1 MPLKAYSFSD
11 TYVSEILYKFA
22 FVTTLNMETPETFSL
37 ELLTTCKEDSRL
49 EVKSACGGLPN
60 SLWESY
66 SAFANSE
73 GGVIVLGVNEKEHGR
88 LVVEGLV
95 DVHKTLKDFWN
106 TVNNRQKV
114 SSNILTDSM
123 VIPEKLEGKDVIVIH
138 VPRAERTSRPV
149 YVGSDPRTGTYRRN
163 FEGDYHCSLEE
174 VLLMI
179 RDSALV
185 TDDNKLLTDLD
196 VSVFCPET
204 VRSYRNIFKLIRQ
217 NHLWNREDDAMF
229 LRRIGAVREDKDTGK
244 FHPTVAGLLMFGYEY
259 EITSVFPNYF
269 LDYQENRTNGIY
281 ARWTDRITSQSGDW
295 SGNVFDFILMV
306 IPKLQADLKVPF
318 MFKGN
323 HLDEDTPLHKT
334 VREATINM
342 LANADF
348 YGRRGVVVRKS
359 AEGFSFANPGCMRVS
374 LTEAI
379 QDSASDPRNGV
390 MMKMLA
396 MVKYGERAGS
406 GLQGIFKTWQSVYHC
421 APKLEVTTSGGVG
434 RTTLILGFEG
444 HQPDI
449 EAMKLLYDESEELI
463 DGDGTQESKGEMGST
478 LKSSP
483 ESTQESIQ
491 EKKSIQEIDSSHQKS
506 HGSSLESAQESVQE
520 GIQEK
525 ISIQEI
531 VSVHQKIH
539 NSSPESIQEIKS
551 NRSKVVY
558 ILSRKPATTLDE
570 VAKLIGLSRIGV
582 QKIVSKL
589 RAEGIL
595 SRKGSTKAGE
605 WIVKDGI

>member
-1 MPLKAYSFSD
+1 MD
-11 TYVSEILYKFA
+11 TPSS
-22 FVTTLNMETPETFSL
+22 FSL
-37 ELLTTCKEDSRL
+37 ELLTTYKENSLL
-49 EVKSACGGLPN
+49 EIKSARGGLPN

-73 GGVIVLGVNEKEHGR
+73 GGIIVLGVKENAKDGS
-88 LVVEGLV
+88 LYVEGLD
-95 DVHKTLKDFWN
+95 DVHKLMKDFWN
-106 TVNNRQKV
+106 MVNNRQKV
-114 SSNILTDSM
+114 SCNILTDSM
-123 VIPEKLEGKDVIVIH
+123 AVPDKIEGKDVIVIR

-163 FEGDYHCSLEE
+163 FEGDYHCSIDE
-174 VLLMI
+174 VSLMI

-196 VSVFCPET
+196 VSVFCPDT
-204 VRSYRNIFKLIRQ
+204 VKSYRNIFKLIRQ
-217 NHLWNREDDAMF
+217 NHLWNKEDDAMF

-259 EITSVFPNYF
+259 EITAVFSNYF

-295 SGNVFDFILMV
+295 SGNVFDFLLRV

-334 VREATINM
+334 VREATVNM

-348 YGRRGVVVRKS
+348 YGRRGVVVQKGVD
-359 AEGFSFANPGCMRVS
+359 GFRFANPGSMRVS

-421 APKLEVTTSGGVG
+421 APKLEVTTSGGVD
-434 RTTLILGFEG
+434 RTTLTLGFEG

-449 EAMKLLYDESEELI
+449 EAMKFLYDNPDELI
-463 DGDGTQESKGEMGST
+463 EVSDTPESKEETNYITKNTGQSKEQSKGEGISVEPNPLHSKGESNRIRVIRLLSDNGNLT
-478 LKSSP
+478 LP
-483 ESTQESIQ
+483 EIADKLQL
-491 EKKSIQEIDSSHQKS
+491 
-506 HGSSLESAQESVQE
+506 SLGGV
-520 GIQEK
+520 EK
-525 ISIQEI
+525 IVRQL
-531 VSVHQKIH
+531 K
-539 NSSPESIQEIKS
+539 K
-551 NRSKVVY
+551 
-558 ILSRKPATTLDE
+558 
-570 VAKLIGLSRIGV
+570 
-582 QKIVSKL
+582 
-589 RAEGIL
+589 EGIL
-595 SRKGSTKAGE
+595 SREGSTKAGK
-605 WIVKDGI
+605 WIVKLED

>member
-1 MPLKAYSFSD
+1 MD
-11 TYVSEILYKFA
+11 TLSS
-22 FVTTLNMETPETFSL
+22 FSL
-37 ELLTTCKEDSRL
+37 EMLATYKENSLL
-49 EVKSACGGLPN
+49 EVKSARGGLPN

-73 GGVIVLGVNEKEHGR
+73 GGVIVLGVKENSKDGS
-88 LVVEGLV
+88 LYVEGLD
-95 DVHKTLKDFWN
+95 DVHKLLKDFWN
-106 TVNNRQKV
+106 MVNNRQKV
-114 SSNILTDSM
+114 SCNILTDSM
-123 VIPEKLEGKDVIVIH
+123 AVPDKIEGKDVIVIR

-163 FEGDYHCSLEE
+163 FEGDYHCSIDE
-174 VLLMI
+174 VSLMI

-196 VSVFCPET
+196 VSVFCLDT
-204 VRSYRNIFKLIRQ
+204 VKSYRNIFKLIRQ
-217 NHLWNREDDAMF
+217 NHLWNKEDDAMF

-295 SGNVFDFILMV
+295 SGNVFDFILRV

-323 HLDEDTPLHKT
+323 QLDEDTPLHKT
-334 VREATINM
+334 VREATVNM

-348 YGRRGVVVRKS
+348 YGRRGVVVQKG
-359 AEGFSFANPGCMRVS
+359 ADGFRFANPGSMRVS

-421 APKLEVTTSGGVG
+421 SPKLEVTTSGGVD
-434 RTTLILGFEG
+434 RTTLTLGFEG

-449 EAMKLLYDESEELI
+449 EAMKLLYDNPDELI
-463 DGDGTQESKGEMGST
+463 EVSDTPESKGESKG
-478 LKSSP
+478 
-483 ESTQESIQ
+483 ESNGETNYITKNTGQS
-491 EKKSIQEIDSSHQKS
+491 K
-506 HGSSLESAQESVQE
+506 GE
-520 GIQEK
+520 GISVEPNPLHSNGESNRIRVIRLLSDNGNLTLPEIADKLQLSLGGVEK
-525 ISIQEI
+525 IVRQL
-531 VSVHQKIH
+531 K
-539 NSSPESIQEIKS
+539 K
-551 NRSKVVY
+551 
-558 ILSRKPATTLDE
+558 
-570 VAKLIGLSRIGV
+570 
-582 QKIVSKL
+582 
-589 RAEGIL
+589 EGIL
-595 SRKGSTKAGE
+595 SREGSTKAGK
-605 WIVKDGI
+605 WIVKLED

>member
-1 MPLKAYSFSD
+1 MDTPSSFSLD
-11 TYVSEILYKFA
+11 MLATYKE
-22 FVTTLNMETPETFSL
+22 NSL
-37 ELLTTCKEDSRL
+37 L
-49 EVKSACGGLPN
+49 EVKSARGGLPN

-73 GGVIVLGVNEKEHGR
+73 GGVIVLGVKENAKDGS
-88 LVVEGLV
+88 LYVEGLD
-95 DVHKTLKDFWN
+95 DVHKLLKDFWN
-106 TVNNRQKV
+106 MVNNRQKV
-114 SSNILTDSM
+114 SCNILTDSM
-123 VIPEKLEGKDVIVIH
+123 AVPDKLEGKDVIVIR

-163 FEGDYHCSLEE
+163 FEGDYHCSIDE
-174 VLLMI
+174 VSLMI

-196 VSVFCPET
+196 VSVFCPDT
-204 VRSYRNIFKLIRQ
+204 VKSYRNIFKLIRQ
-217 NHLWNREDDAMF
+217 NHLWNKEDDAMF

-259 EITSVFPNYF
+259 EITAVFPNYF

-281 ARWTDRITSQSGDW
+281 ARWTDRIMSQSGDW
-295 SGNVFDFILMV
+295 SGNVFDFLLRV

-334 VREATINM
+334 VREATVNM

-348 YGRRGVVVRKS
+348 YGRRGVIVQKG
-359 AEGFSFANPGCMRVS
+359 ADGFRFANPGSMRVS
-374 LTEAI
+374 LAEAI

-421 APKLEVTTSGGVG
+421 APKLEVTTSGGVD
-434 RTTLILGFEG
+434 RTTLTLGFEG

-449 EAMKLLYDESEELI
+449 EAMKLLYDNPDELI
-463 DGDGTQESKGEMGST
+463 EVSDTPESKGESKDVPQNIPQNG
-478 LKSSP
+478 
-483 ESTQESIQ
+483 
-491 EKKSIQEIDSSHQKS
+491 
-506 HGSSLESAQESVQE
+506 ESVLQNVPQNNINVLQNE
-520 GIQEK
+520 EDVPQNESFDIK
-525 ISIQEI
+525 KEI
-531 VSVHQKIH
+531 V
-539 NSSPESIQEIKS
+539 
-551 NRSKVVY
+551 
-558 ILSRKPATTLDE
+558 
-570 VAKLIGLSRIGV
+570 KLINEDLQITREHIAKELNISSKTVGRYL
-582 QKIVSKL
+582 SKL
-589 RAEGIL
+589 GISWEGHPKTGHWKL
-595 SRKGSTKAGE
+595 P
-605 WIVKDGI
+605 

>member
-1 MPLKAYSFSD
+1 MD
-11 TYVSEILYKFA
+11 TPSS
-22 FVTTLNMETPETFSL
+22 FSL
-37 ELLTTCKEDSRL
+37 EMLATYKENSLL
-49 EVKSACGGLPN
+49 EVKSARGGLPN

-73 GGVIVLGVNEKEHGR
+73 GGVIVLGVKENSKDGS
-88 LVVEGLV
+88 LYVEGLD
-95 DVHKTLKDFWN
+95 DVHKLLKDFWN
-106 TVNNRQKV
+106 MVNNRQKV
-114 SSNILTDSM
+114 SCNILTDSM
-123 VIPEKLEGKDVIVIH
+123 AVPDRIEGKDVIVIR

-163 FEGDYHCSLEE
+163 FEGDYHCSIDE
-174 VLLMI
+174 VSLMI

-196 VSVFCPET
+196 VSVFCPDT
-204 VRSYRNIFKLIRQ
+204 VKSYRNIFQLIRQ
-217 NHLWNREDDAMF
+217 NHLWNKEDDAMF

-259 EITSVFPNYF
+259 EITAVFPNYF

-295 SGNVFDFILMV
+295 SGNVFDFILRV

-323 HLDEDTPLHKT
+323 QLDEDTPLHKT
-334 VREATINM
+334 VREATVNM

-348 YGRRGVVVRKS
+348 YGRRGVVVQKG
-359 AEGFSFANPGCMRVS
+359 ADGFRFANPGSMRVS

-421 APKLEVTTSGGVG
+421 SPKLEVTTSGGVD
-434 RTTLILGFEG
+434 RTTLTLGFEG

-449 EAMKLLYDESEELI
+449 EAMKLLYDNPDELI
-463 DGDGTQESKGEMGST
+463 EVSDTPKSNGESKGETNYITKNTGQS
-478 LKSSP
+478 K
-483 ESTQESIQ
+483 
-491 EKKSIQEIDSSHQKS
+491 
-506 HGSSLESAQESVQE
+506 GE
-520 GIQEK
+520 GISVEPNLLHSKGESNRIRVIRLLSDNGNLTLPEIADKLQLSLGGVEK
-525 ISIQEI
+525 IVRQL
-531 VSVHQKIH
+531 K
-539 NSSPESIQEIKS
+539 K
-551 NRSKVVY
+551 
-558 ILSRKPATTLDE
+558 
-570 VAKLIGLSRIGV
+570 
-582 QKIVSKL
+582 
-589 RAEGIL
+589 EGIL
-595 SRKGSTKAGE
+595 SREGSTKAGK
-605 WIVKDGI
+605 WIVKLED

>member
-1 MPLKAYSFSD
+1 M
-11 TYVSEILYKFA
+11 SEKFRKFA
-22 FVTTLNMETPETFSL
+22 FVTTLDMETPENFSL
-37 ELLTTCKEDSRL
+37 ELLTTYKENSRL
-49 EVKSACGGLPN
+49 EVKSARGGLPN
-60 SLWESY
+60 SIWESY

-88 LVVEGLV
+88 LVVEGLA

-114 SSNILTDSM
+114 SCNILTDSM
-123 VIPEKLEGKDVIVIH
+123 VVSEKLEGKDVIVIH

-174 VLLMI
+174 VSLMI
-179 RDSALV
+179 RDSAIV

-196 VSVFCPET
+196 VSVFCPDT
-204 VRSYRNIFKLIRQ
+204 ARSYRNIFRLIRQ

-259 EITSVFPNYF
+259 EITAVFPNYF

-295 SGNVFDFILMV
+295 SGNVFDFILRV

-323 HLDEDTPLHKT
+323 QLNEDTPLHKT
-334 VREATINM
+334 VREATVNM

-348 YGRRGVVVRKS
+348 YGRRGVVVQKS
-359 AEGFSFANPGCMRVS
+359 AEGFKFANPGSMRVS
-374 LTEAI
+374 LTEAL

-396 MVKYGERAGS
+396 MVEYGERAGS
-406 GLQGIFKTWQSVYHC
+406 GLQGIFKTWRSVYHC
-421 APKLEVTTSGGVG
+421 EPKLEVTTSGGVD
-434 RTTLILGFEG
+434 RTTLTLGFEG

-449 EAMKLLYDESEELI
+449 EAMKLLYGNPDELI
-463 DGDGTQESKGEMGST
+463 EENDTQESKGESKGKINSNVQNPSES
-478 LKSSP
+478 KV
-483 ESTQESIQ
+483 ESTVEVVNVENNRSNSKGENNRIRVIRLL
-491 EKKSIQEIDSSHQKS
+491 SNDGSLTLPEIAETLHL
-506 HGSSLESAQESVQE
+506 SLGGV
-520 GIQEK
+520 EK
-525 ISIQEI
+525 IIRQL
-531 VSVHQKIH
+531 KK
-539 NSSPESIQEIKS
+539 N
-551 NRSKVVY
+551 
-558 ILSRKPATTLDE
+558 
-570 VAKLIGLSRIGV
+570 
-582 QKIVSKL
+582 
-589 RAEGIL
+589 GIL
-595 SRKGSTKAGE
+595 YREGSTKAGK
-605 WIVKDGI
+605 WIISM

>member
-1 MPLKAYSFSD
+1 MD
-11 TYVSEILYKFA
+11 TPSS
-22 FVTTLNMETPETFSL
+22 FSL
-37 ELLTTCKEDSRL
+37 ESLTTYKENSLL
-49 EVKSACGGLPN
+49 EVKSARGGLPN

-73 GGVIVLGVNEKEHGR
+73 GGVIVLGVKENTKDGS
-88 LVVEGLV
+88 LYVEGLD
-95 DVHKTLKDFWN
+95 DVHKMLKDFWN
-106 TVNNRQKV
+106 MVNNRQKV

-123 VIPEKLEGKDVIVIH
+123 AVPDKLEGKDVIVIR

-163 FEGDYHCSLEE
+163 FEGDYHCSIDE
-174 VLLMI
+174 VSLMI

-196 VSVFCPET
+196 VSVFCPDT
-204 VRSYRNIFKLIRQ
+204 VKSYRNIFKLIRL
-217 NHLWNREDDAMF
+217 NHLWNKEDDAMF

-259 EITSVFPNYF
+259 EITAVFPNYF

-295 SGNVFDFILMV
+295 SGNVFDFLLRV

-334 VREATINM
+334 VREATVNM

-348 YGRRGVVVRKS
+348 YGRRGVVVQKG
-359 AEGFSFANPGCMRVS
+359 ADGFRFANPGSMRVS

-406 GLQGIFKTWQSVYHC
+406 GLQGIFNTWQSVYHC
-421 APKLEVTTSGGVG
+421 APKLEVTTSGGID
-434 RTTLILGFEG
+434 RTTLTLGFEG

-449 EAMKLLYDESEELI
+449 EAMKFLYDNPEELI
-463 DGDGTQESKGEMGST
+463 EISDTPDSKGESKGETNNITKNTGQS
-478 LKSSP
+478 KGQSN
-483 ESTQESIQ
+483 
-491 EKKSIQEIDSSHQKS
+491 
-506 HGSSLESAQESVQE
+506 GE
-520 GIQEK
+520 GINVETNPLHSKGESNRIRVIRLLSDNGNLTLPEIADKLQLSLGGVEK
-525 ISIQEI
+525 IVRQL
-531 VSVHQKIH
+531 K
-539 NSSPESIQEIKS
+539 K
-551 NRSKVVY
+551 
-558 ILSRKPATTLDE
+558 
-570 VAKLIGLSRIGV
+570 
-582 QKIVSKL
+582 
-589 RAEGIL
+589 EGIL
-595 SRKGSTKAGE
+595 SREGSTKAGK
-605 WIVKDGI
+605 WIVKLED

>member
-1 MPLKAYSFSD
+1 MD
-11 TYVSEILYKFA
+11 TPSS
-22 FVTTLNMETPETFSL
+22 FSL
-37 ELLTTCKEDSRL
+37 ELLTTYKENSLL
-49 EVKSACGGLPN
+49 EIKSARGGLPN

-73 GGVIVLGVNEKEHGR
+73 GGIIVLGVKENAKDGS
-88 LVVEGLV
+88 LYVEGLD
-95 DVHKTLKDFWN
+95 DVHKLMKDFWN
-106 TVNNRQKV
+106 MVNNRQKV
-114 SSNILTDSM
+114 SCNILTDSM
-123 VIPEKLEGKDVIVIH
+123 AVLDKIEGKDVIVIR

-163 FEGDYHCSLEE
+163 FEGDYHCSIDE
-174 VLLMI
+174 VSLMI

-196 VSVFCPET
+196 VSVFCPDT
-204 VRSYRNIFKLIRQ
+204 VKSYRNIFKLIRQ
-217 NHLWNREDDAMF
+217 NHLWNKEDDAMF

-259 EITSVFPNYF
+259 EITAVFPNYF

-295 SGNVFDFILMV
+295 SGNVFDFLLRV

-334 VREATINM
+334 VREATVNM

-348 YGRRGVVVRKS
+348 YGRRGVVVQKGVD
-359 AEGFSFANPGCMRVS
+359 GFRFANPGSMRVS

-421 APKLEVTTSGGVG
+421 APKLEVTTSGGVE
-434 RTTLILGFEG
+434 RTTLTLGFEG

-449 EAMKLLYDESEELI
+449 EAMKLLYDNPDELI
-463 DGDGTQESKGEMGST
+463 EVSDTPKSNGESKEETNYITKNTGQSKGEGISVEPNPLHSKGESNRIRVIRLLSDNGNLT
-478 LKSSP
+478 LP
-483 ESTQESIQ
+483 EIADKLQL
-491 EKKSIQEIDSSHQKS
+491 
-506 HGSSLESAQESVQE
+506 SLGGV
-520 GIQEK
+520 EK
-525 ISIQEI
+525 IVRQL
-531 VSVHQKIH
+531 K
-539 NSSPESIQEIKS
+539 K
-551 NRSKVVY
+551 
-558 ILSRKPATTLDE
+558 
-570 VAKLIGLSRIGV
+570 
-582 QKIVSKL
+582 
-589 RAEGIL
+589 EGIL
-595 SRKGSTKAGE
+595 SREGSTKAGK
-605 WIVKDGI
+605 WIVKLED

>member
-1 MPLKAYSFSD
+1 
-11 TYVSEILYKFA
+11 
-22 FVTTLNMETPETFSL
+22 METPESFSL
-37 ELLTTCKEDSRL
+37 ELLTTYKENSRL
-49 EVKSACGGLPN
+49 EVKSARGGLPN

-66 SAFANSE
+66 SAFANSD
-73 GGVIVLGVNEKEHGR
+73 GGVIVLGVKENTKDGT
-88 LVVEGLV
+88 LYVEGLD
-95 DVHKTLKDFWN
+95 DVHKLLKDFWN

-123 VIPEKLEGKDVIVIH
+123 AIAEKLEGKDVIVIN

-174 VLLMI
+174 VSLMI

-196 VSVFCPET
+196 VSVFCPDT

-217 NHLWNREDDAMF
+217 NHLWNKEDDAMF

-259 EITSVFPNYF
+259 EITAVFPNYF

-295 SGNVFDFILMV
+295 SGNVFDFILKV

-323 HLDEDTPLHKT
+323 FRDEDTPLHKT
-334 VREATINM
+334 VREATVNM

-348 YGRRGVVVRKS
+348 YGRRGVVVQKS
-359 AEGFSFANPGCMRVS
+359 AEGFKFANPGSMRVS
-374 LTEAI
+374 LTEAL

-396 MVKYGERAGS
+396 MVEYGERAGS

-421 APKLEVTTSGGVG
+421 EPKLEVTTSGGVD
-434 RTTLILGFEG
+434 RTTLTLGFEG

-449 EAMKLLYDESEELI
+449 EAMKLLYGNPDDLI
-463 DGDGTQESKGEMGST
+463 EVSDTQESKGESKGKINSNVQNP
-478 LKSSP
+478 S
-483 ESTQESIQ
+483 ESKGES
-491 EKKSIQEIDSSHQKS
+491 KGEINSN
-506 HGSSLESAQESVQE
+506 VQ
-520 GIQEK
+520 
-525 ISIQEI
+525 
-531 VSVHQKIH
+531 
-539 NSSPESIQEIKS
+539 NSSESKGEN
-551 NRSKVVY
+551 NRSKV
-558 ILSRKPATTLDE
+558 IALLAGNGKLTLPELAERLNLS
-570 VAKLIGLSRIGV
+570 IGGV
-582 QKIVSKL
+582 EKIVRQLKK
-589 RAEGIL
+589 EGIL

-605 WIVKDGI
+605 WIVNEGI

>member
-1 MPLKAYSFSD
+1 MDTPSSFSLD
-11 TYVSEILYKFA
+11 MLATYKE
-22 FVTTLNMETPETFSL
+22 NSL
-37 ELLTTCKEDSRL
+37 L
-49 EVKSACGGLPN
+49 EVKSARGGLPN

-73 GGVIVLGVNEKEHGR
+73 GGVIVLGVKENSKDGS
-88 LVVEGLV
+88 LYVEGLD
-95 DVHKTLKDFWN
+95 DVHKLLKDFWN
-106 TVNNRQKV
+106 MVNNRQKV
-114 SSNILTDSM
+114 SCNILTDSM
-123 VIPEKLEGKDVIVIH
+123 AVPDKLEGKDVIVIR

-163 FEGDYHCSLEE
+163 FEGDYHCSIDE
-174 VLLMI
+174 VSLMI

-185 TDDNKLLTDLD
+185 TDDNKLLTNLD
-196 VSVFCPET
+196 VSVFCPDT
-204 VRSYRNIFKLIRQ
+204 VKSYRNIFQLIRQ
-217 NHLWNREDDAMF
+217 NHLWNKEDDAMF

-259 EITSVFPNYF
+259 EITAVFPNYF

-295 SGNVFDFILMV
+295 SGNVFDFLLRV

-323 HLDEDTPLHKT
+323 QLDEDTPLHKT
-334 VREATINM
+334 VREATVNM

-348 YGRRGVVVRKS
+348 YGRRGVVVQKG
-359 AEGFSFANPGCMRVS
+359 ADGFRFANPGSMRVS

-421 APKLEVTTSGGVG
+421 APKLEMTTSGGVD
-434 RTTLILGFEG
+434 RTILTLGFEG

-449 EAMKLLYDESEELI
+449 EAMKLLYDNPDELI
-463 DGDGTQESKGEMGST
+463 EVSDTPESKGESKGETNYITKNTGQS
-478 LKSSP
+478 KEQS
-483 ESTQESIQ
+483 
-491 EKKSIQEIDSSHQKS
+491 K
-506 HGSSLESAQESVQE
+506 GE
-520 GIQEK
+520 GISIEPNPLHSKGESNRIRVIRLLSDNGNLTLPEIADKLQLSLGGVEK
-525 ISIQEI
+525 IVRQL
-531 VSVHQKIH
+531 K
-539 NSSPESIQEIKS
+539 K
-551 NRSKVVY
+551 
-558 ILSRKPATTLDE
+558 
-570 VAKLIGLSRIGV
+570 
-582 QKIVSKL
+582 
-589 RAEGIL
+589 EGIL
-595 SRKGSTKAGE
+595 SREGSTKAGK
-605 WIVKDGI
+605 WIVKLED

>member
-1 MPLKAYSFSD
+1 MD
-11 TYVSEILYKFA
+11 TPSS
-22 FVTTLNMETPETFSL
+22 FSL
-37 ELLTTCKEDSRL
+37 ELLTTYKENSLL
-49 EVKSACGGLPN
+49 EVKSARGGLPN

-73 GGVIVLGVNEKEHGR
+73 GGIIVLGVKENAKDGS
-88 LVVEGLV
+88 LYVEGLD
-95 DVHKTLKDFWN
+95 DVHKLMKDFWN
-106 TVNNRQKV
+106 MVNNRQKV
-114 SSNILTDSM
+114 SCNILTDSM
-123 VIPEKLEGKDVIVIH
+123 AVPDKIEGKDVIVIR

-163 FEGDYHCSLEE
+163 FEGDYHCSIDE
-174 VLLMI
+174 VSLMI

-196 VSVFCPET
+196 ASVFCPDT
-204 VRSYRNIFKLIRQ
+204 VKSYRNIFKLIRQ
-217 NHLWNREDDAMF
+217 NHLWNKEDDAMF

-259 EITSVFPNYF
+259 EITAVFPNYF

-295 SGNVFDFILMV
+295 SGNVFDFLLRV

-334 VREATINM
+334 VREATVNM

-348 YGRRGVVVRKS
+348 YGRRGVVVQKGVD
-359 AEGFSFANPGCMRVS
+359 GFRFANPGSMRVS

-421 APKLEVTTSGGVG
+421 APKLEVTTSGGVD
-434 RTTLILGFEG
+434 RTTLTLGFEG

-449 EAMKLLYDESEELI
+449 EAMKLLYDNPDELI
-463 DGDGTQESKGEMGST
+463 EVSDTPESKGESNGETNYITKNTGQS
-478 LKSSP
+478 KEQS
-483 ESTQESIQ
+483 
-491 EKKSIQEIDSSHQKS
+491 K
-506 HGSSLESAQESVQE
+506 GE
-520 GIQEK
+520 GISVEPNPLHSKGESNRIRVIRLLSDNGNLTLPEIADKLQLSLGGVEK
-525 ISIQEI
+525 IVRQL
-531 VSVHQKIH
+531 K
-539 NSSPESIQEIKS
+539 K
-551 NRSKVVY
+551 
-558 ILSRKPATTLDE
+558 
-570 VAKLIGLSRIGV
+570 
-582 QKIVSKL
+582 
-589 RAEGIL
+589 EGIL
-595 SRKGSTKAGE
+595 SREGSTKAGK
-605 WIVKDGI
+605 WIVKLED

>member
-1 MPLKAYSFSD
+1 
-11 TYVSEILYKFA
+11 
-22 FVTTLNMETPETFSL
+22 METPESFSL
-37 ELLTTCKEDSRL
+37 ELLTTYKESSRL
-49 EVKSACGGLPN
+49 EVKSARGGLPN

-66 SAFANSE
+66 SAFANSD
-73 GGVIVLGVNEKEHGR
+73 GGVIVLGVKENPKDGALH
-88 LVVEGLV
+88 VEGLD
-95 DVHKTLKDFWN
+95 DVHKLMKDFWN

-123 VIPEKLEGKDVIVIH
+123 AVPEKLEGKDVIVIN

-174 VLLMI
+174 VALMI

-196 VSVFCPET
+196 VSVFCYET
-204 VRSYRNIFKLIRQ
+204 VKSYRNIFKLVRQ
-217 NHLWNREDDAMF
+217 NHLWNKEDDAMF

-259 EITSVFPNYF
+259 EITALFPNYF

-295 SGNVFDFILMV
+295 SGNVFDFILKV
-306 IPKLQADLKVPF
+306 IPKLQSDLKVPF
-318 MFKGN
+318 IFKGN
-323 HLDEDTPLHKT
+323 YRDEDTPLHKT
-334 VREATINM
+334 VREATVNM

-348 YGRRGVVVRKS
+348 YGRRGVVVQKS
-359 AEGFSFANPGCMRVS
+359 AEGFKFANPGSMRVS
-374 LTEAI
+374 LTEAL

-396 MVKYGERAGS
+396 MVEYGERAGS

-421 APKLEVTTSGGVG
+421 EPKLEVTTSGGVD
-434 RTTLILGFEG
+434 RTTLTLGFEG

-449 EAMKLLYDESEELI
+449 EAMKLLYGNPDELI
-463 DGDGTQESKGEMGST
+463 EAGDI
-478 LKSSP
+478 P
-483 ESTQESIQ
+483 ESSLQINGESIQ
-491 EKKSIQEIDSSHQKS
+491 ERKSIQEITLQVYDSTH
-506 HGSSLESAQESVQE
+506 E
-520 GIQEK
+520 
-525 ISIQEI
+525 SIQEI
-531 VSVHQKIH
+531 KSIE
-539 NSSPESIQEIKS
+539 ESIQEIKS
-551 NRSKVVY
+551 NRDKVLY
-558 ILSRKPATTLDE
+558 ILSRKSSMTLDE
-570 VAKLIGLSRIGV
+570 VAKIIGLSRIGV
-582 QKIVSKL
+582 QKIASKL
-589 RAEGIL
+589 QAEGIL

-605 WIVKDGI
+605 WVVNKGI

>member
-1 MPLKAYSFSD
+1 
-11 TYVSEILYKFA
+11 
-22 FVTTLNMETPETFSL
+22 METPETFSL
-37 ELLTTCKEDSRL
+37 ELLTTYKENSRL
-49 EVKSACGGLPN
+49 EVKSARGGLPS

-88 LVVEGLV
+88 LVVEGLA

-114 SSNILTDSM
+114 SCNILTNSM
-123 VIPEKLEGKDVIVIH
+123 AVPEKLEGKDVIVIY

-149 YVGSDPRTGTYRRN
+149 YIGSDPRTGTYRRN

-174 VLLMI
+174 VSLMI

-196 VSVFCPET
+196 VSVFCQDT
-204 VRSYRNIFKLIRQ
+204 IRSYRNIFKLIRQ

-259 EITSVFPNYF
+259 EITAVFPNYF

-295 SGNVFDFILMV
+295 SGNVFDFILRV

-323 HLDEDTPLHKT
+323 QLNEDTPLHKT
-334 VREATINM
+334 VREATVNM

-348 YGRRGVVVRKS
+348 YGHRGVVVQKN
-359 AEGFSFANPGCMRVS
+359 AEGYRFANPGSMRVS
-374 LTEAI
+374 LTEAL

-421 APKLEVTTSGGVG
+421 APKLEVTTSGGVD

-449 EAMKLLYDESEELI
+449 EAMKLLYDHPDELI
-463 DGDGTQESKGEMGST
+463 EADSIQKSKGESKGEISNDAQNSSGSKGESKGEISNDAQNSSGSKGENNKSKIISLLIGNGKLT
-478 LKSSP
+478 LP
-483 ESTQESIQ
+483 ELAEKLNLSI
-491 EKKSIQEIDSSHQKS
+491 
-506 HGSSLESAQESVQE
+506 GGV
-520 GIQEK
+520 EK
-525 ISIQEI
+525 IVRQL
-531 VSVHQKIH
+531 K
-539 NSSPESIQEIKS
+539 K
-551 NRSKVVY
+551 
-558 ILSRKPATTLDE
+558 
-570 VAKLIGLSRIGV
+570 
-582 QKIVSKL
+582 
-589 RAEGIL
+589 EGIL
-595 SRKGSTKAGE
+595 FRKGSTKAGE
-605 WIVKDGI
+605 WIVEEGI

>member
-1 MPLKAYSFSD
+1 MD
-11 TYVSEILYKFA
+11 TPSS
-22 FVTTLNMETPETFSL
+22 FSL
-37 ELLTTCKEDSRL
+37 EMLATYKENSLL
-49 EVKSACGGLPN
+49 EVKSARGGLPN

-73 GGVIVLGVNEKEHGR
+73 GGVIVLGVKENSKDGS
-88 LVVEGLV
+88 LYVEGLD
-95 DVHKTLKDFWN
+95 DVHKLLKDFWN
-106 TVNNRQKV
+106 MVNNRQKI
-114 SSNILTDSM
+114 SCNILTDSM
-123 VIPEKLEGKDVIVIH
+123 AVPDKLEGKDVIVIR

-163 FEGDYHCSLEE
+163 FEGDYHCSIDE
-174 VLLMI
+174 VSLMI

-196 VSVFCPET
+196 VSVFCPDT
-204 VRSYRNIFKLIRQ
+204 VKSYRNIFQLIRQ
-217 NHLWNREDDAMF
+217 NHLWNKEDDAMF

-259 EITSVFPNYF
+259 EITAVFPNYF

-295 SGNVFDFILMV
+295 SGNVFDFLLRV

-334 VREATINM
+334 VREATVNM

-348 YGRRGVVVRKS
+348 YGRRGVVVQKG
-359 AEGFSFANPGCMRVS
+359 AEGFRFANPGSMRVS

-421 APKLEVTTSGGVG
+421 APKLEVTTSGGVD
-434 RTTLILGFEG
+434 RTTLTLGFEG

-449 EAMKLLYDESEELI
+449 EAMKLLYDNPDELI
-463 DGDGTQESKGEMGST
+463 EVSDTPESKGESKGETNYIAKNTGQS
-478 LKSSP
+478 KEQS
-483 ESTQESIQ
+483 
-491 EKKSIQEIDSSHQKS
+491 K
-506 HGSSLESAQESVQE
+506 GE
-520 GIQEK
+520 GISVEPNPLHGKGESNRVRVINYLSEDGNLTLPEIAEKLQLSLGGVEK
-525 ISIQEI
+525 IVRQLKKEG
-531 VSVHQKIH
+531 V
-539 NSSPESIQEIKS
+539 
-551 NRSKVVY
+551 
-558 ILSRKPATTLDE
+558 LSRE
-570 VAKLIGLSRIGV
+570 
-582 QKIVSKL
+582 
-589 RAEGIL
+589 
-595 SRKGSTKAGE
+595 GSTKAGK
-605 WIVKDGI
+605 WIVKLED

>member
-1 MPLKAYSFSD
+1 MD
-11 TYVSEILYKFA
+11 TPSS
-22 FVTTLNMETPETFSL
+22 FSL
-37 ELLTTCKEDSRL
+37 ELLTTYKENSLL
-49 EVKSACGGLPN
+49 EIKSARGGLPN

-73 GGVIVLGVNEKEHGR
+73 GGIIVLGVKENAKDGS
-88 LVVEGLV
+88 LYVEGLD
-95 DVHKTLKDFWN
+95 DVHKLMKDFWN
-106 TVNNRQKV
+106 MVNNRQ
-114 SSNILTDSM
+114 NILTDSM
-123 VIPEKLEGKDVIVIH
+123 AVLDKIEGKDVIVIR

-163 FEGDYHCSLEE
+163 FEGDYHCSIDE
-174 VLLMI
+174 VSLMI

-196 VSVFCPET
+196 VSVFCPDT
-204 VRSYRNIFKLIRQ
+204 VKSYRNIFKLIRQ
-217 NHLWNREDDAMF
+217 NHLWNKEDDAMF

-259 EITSVFPNYF
+259 EITAVFSNYF

-295 SGNVFDFILMV
+295 SGNVFDFLLRV

-334 VREATINM
+334 VREATVNM

-348 YGRRGVVVRKS
+348 YGRRGVVVQKGVD
-359 AEGFSFANPGCMRVS
+359 GFRFANPGSMRVS

-421 APKLEVTTSGGVG
+421 APKLEVTTSGGVD
-434 RTTLILGFEG
+434 RTTLTLGFEG

-449 EAMKLLYDESEELI
+449 EAMKLLYDNPDELI
-463 DGDGTQESKGEMGST
+463 EVSDTPESKEETNYITKNTGQSKEQSKGEGISVEPNPLHSKGESNRVRVINYLFDDGNLT
-478 LKSSP
+478 LP
-483 ESTQESIQ
+483 EIA
-491 EKKSIQEIDSSHQKS
+491 EKLQL
-506 HGSSLESAQESVQE
+506 SLGGV
-520 GIQEK
+520 EK
-525 ISIQEI
+525 IVRQL
-531 VSVHQKIH
+531 K
-539 NSSPESIQEIKS
+539 K
-551 NRSKVVY
+551 
-558 ILSRKPATTLDE
+558 
-570 VAKLIGLSRIGV
+570 
-582 QKIVSKL
+582 
-589 RAEGIL
+589 EGIL
-595 SRKGSTKAGE
+595 SREGSTKAGK
-605 WIVKDGI
+605 WIVKLED

>member
-1 MPLKAYSFSD
+1 MSGNFR
-11 TYVSEILYKFA
+11 KFA
-22 FVTTLNMETPETFSL
+22 FISAIDMDTPSSFSL
-37 ELLTTCKEDSRL
+37 EMLATYKENSLL
-49 EVKSACGGLPN
+49 EVKSARGGLPN

-73 GGVIVLGVNEKEHGR
+73 GGVIVLGVKENSKDGS
-88 LVVEGLV
+88 LYVEGLD
-95 DVHKTLKDFWN
+95 DVHKLLKDFWN
-106 TVNNRQKV
+106 MVNNRQKV
-114 SSNILTDSM
+114 SCNILTDSM
-123 VIPEKLEGKDVIVIH
+123 AVPDRIEGKDVIVIR

-163 FEGDYHCSLEE
+163 FEGDYHCSIDE
-174 VLLMI
+174 VSLMI

-196 VSVFCPET
+196 VSVFCPDT
-204 VRSYRNIFKLIRQ
+204 VKSYRNIFQLIRQ
-217 NHLWNREDDAMF
+217 NHLWNKEDDAMF

-259 EITSVFPNYF
+259 EITAVFPNYF

-295 SGNVFDFILMV
+295 SGNVFDFILRV

-323 HLDEDTPLHKT
+323 QLDEDTPLHKT
-334 VREATINM
+334 VREATVNM

-348 YGRRGVVVRKS
+348 YGRRGVVVQKG
-359 AEGFSFANPGCMRVS
+359 ADGFRFANPGSMRVS

-421 APKLEVTTSGGVG
+421 APKLEMTTSGGVD
-434 RTTLILGFEG
+434 RTILTLGFEG

-449 EAMKLLYDESEELI
+449 EAMKLLYDNPDELI
-463 DGDGTQESKGEMGST
+463 EVSDTPESKGESKGETNYITKNTGQS
-478 LKSSP
+478 KEQS
-483 ESTQESIQ
+483 
-491 EKKSIQEIDSSHQKS
+491 K
-506 HGSSLESAQESVQE
+506 GE
-520 GIQEK
+520 GISIEPNPLHSKGESNRIRVIRLLSDNGNLTLPEIADKLQLSLGGVEK
-525 ISIQEI
+525 IVRQL
-531 VSVHQKIH
+531 K
-539 NSSPESIQEIKS
+539 K
-551 NRSKVVY
+551 
-558 ILSRKPATTLDE
+558 
-570 VAKLIGLSRIGV
+570 
-582 QKIVSKL
+582 
-589 RAEGIL
+589 EGIL
-595 SRKGSTKAGE
+595 SREGSTKAGK
-605 WIVKDGI
+605 WIVKLED

>member
-1 MPLKAYSFSD
+1 M
-11 TYVSEILYKFA
+11 SEIFCKFA
-22 FVTTLNMETPETFSL
+22 FVTSLEMETPESFSL
-37 ELLTTCKEDSRL
+37 DLLTTYKENSRL
-49 EVKSACGGLPN
+49 EVKSGRGGLPN

-88 LVVEGLV
+88 LVVEGLA

-106 TVNNRQKV
+106 MVNNRQKV
-114 SSNILTDSM
+114 SCNILTDSM
-123 VIPEKLEGKDVIVIH
+123 AFAKKLEGKDVIVIH

-174 VLLMI
+174 VSLMI

-185 TDDNKLLTDLD
+185 TDDNNLLTDLD
-196 VSVFCPET
+196 VSVFCPDT
-204 VRSYRNIFKLIRQ
+204 VRSYRNIFRLIRH

-259 EITSVFPNYF
+259 EITAVFPNYF

-295 SGNVFDFILMV
+295 SGNVFDFILRV

-323 HLDEDTPLHKT
+323 QLDEDTPLHKT
-334 VREATINM
+334 VREAMVNM

-359 AEGFSFANPGCMRVS
+359 SEGFKFANPGSMRVS

-406 GLQGIFKTWQSVYHC
+406 GLQGIFKTWRSVYHC
-421 APKLEVTTSGGVG
+421 APKLETTTSGGVD
-434 RTTLILGFEG
+434 RTTLTLGFEG

-449 EAMKLLYDESEELI
+449 EAMKLLYDQPDELI
-463 DGDGTQESKGEMGST
+463 EADSTQESKGEKGST
-478 LKSSP
+478 LK
-483 ESTQESIQ
+483 
-491 EKKSIQEIDSSHQKS
+491 D
-506 HGSSLESAQESVQE
+506 
-520 GIQEK
+520 
-525 ISIQEI
+525 
-531 VSVHQKIH
+531 
-539 NSSPESIQEIKS
+539 SPESIQEFIKNTQETKNGTQETKNGTLETKNSTQETIGITVESTQETDLS
-551 NRSKVVY
+551 NRERL
-558 ILSRKPATTLDE
+558 ILLLRKNPHLTLAE
-570 VAKLIGLSRIGV
+570 VAGVIGLTRDGV
-582 QKIVSKL
+582 KKIADKL
-589 RAEGIL
+589 RTEGVL

-605 WIVKDGI
+605 WVVNEEYKAKNPGA

>member
-1 MPLKAYSFSD
+1 MDTPSSFSLD
-11 TYVSEILYKFA
+11 MLATYKE
-22 FVTTLNMETPETFSL
+22 NSL
-37 ELLTTCKEDSRL
+37 L
-49 EVKSACGGLPN
+49 EVKSARGGLPN

-73 GGVIVLGVNEKEHGR
+73 GGVIVLGVKENSKDGS
-88 LVVEGLV
+88 LYIEGLD
-95 DVHKTLKDFWN
+95 DVHKLLKDFWN
-106 TVNNRQKV
+106 MVNNRQKV
-114 SSNILTDSM
+114 SCNILTDSM
-123 VIPEKLEGKDVIVIH
+123 AVPDKLEGKDVIVIR

-163 FEGDYHCSLEE
+163 FEGDYHCSIDE
-174 VLLMI
+174 VSLMI

-185 TDDNKLLTDLD
+185 TDDNKLLNGLD
-196 VSVFCPET
+196 VSVFCPDT
-204 VRSYRNIFKLIRQ
+204 VKSYRNIFQLIRQ
-217 NHLWNREDDAMF
+217 NHLWNKEDDAMF

-259 EITSVFPNYF
+259 EITAVFPSYF

-295 SGNVFDFILMV
+295 SGNVFDFLLRV

-334 VREATINM
+334 VREATVNM

-348 YGRRGVVVRKS
+348 YGRRGVVVQKGVD
-359 AEGFSFANPGCMRVS
+359 GFRFANPGSMRVS

-421 APKLEVTTSGGVG
+421 APKLEVTTSGGVD
-434 RTTLILGFEG
+434 RTTLTLGFEG

-449 EAMKLLYDESEELI
+449 EAMKLLYDNPDELI
-463 DGDGTQESKGEMGST
+463 EVSDTPESKEETNYITKNTGQSKEQSKGEGISVEPNPLHSKGESNRIRVIRLLSDNGNLT
-478 LKSSP
+478 LP
-483 ESTQESIQ
+483 EIA
-491 EKKSIQEIDSSHQKS
+491 EKLQL
-506 HGSSLESAQESVQE
+506 SLGGV
-520 GIQEK
+520 EK
-525 ISIQEI
+525 IVRQL
-531 VSVHQKIH
+531 KK
-539 NSSPESIQEIKS
+539 ES
-551 NRSKVVY
+551 
-558 ILSRKPATTLDE
+558 ILSRE
-570 VAKLIGLSRIGV
+570 
-582 QKIVSKL
+582 
-589 RAEGIL
+589 
-595 SRKGSTKAGE
+595 GSTKAGK
-605 WIVKDGI
+605 WIVKLED

>member
-1 MPLKAYSFSD
+1 MDTPSSFSLD
-11 TYVSEILYKFA
+11 MLATYKE
-22 FVTTLNMETPETFSL
+22 NSL
-37 ELLTTCKEDSRL
+37 L
-49 EVKSACGGLPN
+49 EVKSARGGLPN

-73 GGVIVLGVNEKEHGR
+73 GGVIVLGVKENSKDGS
-88 LVVEGLV
+88 LYVEGLD
-95 DVHKTLKDFWN
+95 DVRKLLKDFWN
-106 TVNNRQKV
+106 MVNNRQKV
-114 SSNILTDSM
+114 SCNILTDSM
-123 VIPEKLEGKDVIVIH
+123 AVLDKIEGKDVIVIR

-163 FEGDYHCSLEE
+163 FEGDYHCSIDE
-174 VLLMI
+174 VSLMI

-196 VSVFCPET
+196 VSVFCPDT
-204 VRSYRNIFKLIRQ
+204 VKSYRNIFKLIRQ
-217 NHLWNREDDAMF
+217 NHLWNKEDDAMF

-259 EITSVFPNYF
+259 EITAVFSNYF

-295 SGNVFDFILMV
+295 SGNVFDFLLRV

-334 VREATINM
+334 VREATVNM

-348 YGRRGVVVRKS
+348 YGRRGVVVQKGVD
-359 AEGFSFANPGCMRVS
+359 GFRFANPGSMRVS

-421 APKLEVTTSGGVG
+421 APKLEVTTSGGVD
-434 RTTLILGFEG
+434 RTTLTLGFEG

-449 EAMKLLYDESEELI
+449 EAMKFLYDNPDELI
-463 DGDGTQESKGEMGST
+463 EVSDTPESKEETNYITKNTGQSKEQSKGEGISVEPNPLHSKGESNRIRVIRLLSDNGNLT
-478 LKSSP
+478 LP
-483 ESTQESIQ
+483 EIADKLQL
-491 EKKSIQEIDSSHQKS
+491 
-506 HGSSLESAQESVQE
+506 SLGGV
-520 GIQEK
+520 EK
-525 ISIQEI
+525 IVRQL
-531 VSVHQKIH
+531 K
-539 NSSPESIQEIKS
+539 K
-551 NRSKVVY
+551 
-558 ILSRKPATTLDE
+558 
-570 VAKLIGLSRIGV
+570 
-582 QKIVSKL
+582 
-589 RAEGIL
+589 EGIL
-595 SRKGSTKAGE
+595 SREGSTKAGK
-605 WIVKDGI
+605 WIVKLED